1 LPDAVSNR
9 DRRHMSRLVAVC
21 GSISADMIGYASR
34 LPRPGETV
42 LGDRLLYA
50 PGGKGANVAV
60 AAARL
65 GAVVRFF
72 GARGDDHFG
81 EFIGGALA
89 GEGVDVSSLAVV
101 AGMHSGVALIAVD
114 AQGENQ
120 ILTLPGANGLVGAP
134 DPCGAAVWFCPG
146 EVPRAAHEGTL
157 AAARADGAT
166 VIVNPSP
173 ANAIDPE
180 VVGEF
185 DIAIVNETELHT
197 FAGHLPPRV
206 VLTRGAAGAVLLP
219 KGTELAAVTSHAVDT
234 TGAGDAFA
242 GAVCAG
248 IAAGAP
254 LEQAVQLALVTAA
267 ISVEREGTQPSY
279 PRRDEVVARAAA
291 AGVEIRLP

>member
-1 LPDAVSNR
+1 
-9 DRRHMSRLVAVC
+9 MSGLVAVC
-21 GSISADMIGYASR
+21 GSISADMLGYAPR
-34 LPRPGETV
+34 LPKPGESV
-42 LGDRLLYA
+42 LGDRFLFA

-65 GAVVRFF
+65 GVRVRFF
-72 GARGDDHFG
+72 GARGDDQFG
-81 EFIGGALA
+81 EIIGGALA
-89 GEGVDVSSLAVV
+89 DAGVDISSLAVI

-120 ILTLPGANGLVGAP
+120 ILALPGANGQAGAP

-146 EVPRAAHEGTL
+146 EVPRAAHEGTV

-166 VIVNPSP
+166 AIVNPSP

-180 VVGEF
+180 VVGQF

-197 FAGHLPPRV
+197 FAGHLPARV

-219 KGTELAAVTSHAVDT
+219 RGTELPAVPARTVDT

-248 IAAGAP
+248 IAAGTP

-267 ISVEREGTQPSY
+267 ISVEREGCQPSY
-279 PRRDEVVARAAA
+279 PQRDDVAARAAA
-291 AGVEIRLP
+291 AGIDIRLP

>member
-1 LPDAVSNR
+1 
-9 DRRHMSRLVAVC
+9 MSGLVAVC
-21 GSISADMIGYASR
+21 GSISADMFGYTPR
-34 LPRPGETV
+34 LPKPGESV
-42 LGDRLLYA
+42 LGDRFLLA

-65 GAVVRFF
+65 GVRVRFF
-72 GARGDDHFG
+72 GARGDDQFG
-81 EFIGGALA
+81 DFIGGALA
-89 GEGVDVSSLAVV
+89 DEGVDVSSLAVI

-114 AQGENQ
+114 EQGENQ
-120 ILTLPGANGLVGAP
+120 ILALPGANGMAGAP

-146 EVPRAAHEGTL
+146 EVPRAAHEGTV

-166 VIVNPSP
+166 AIVNPSP

-180 VVGEF
+180 VVGQF

-197 FAGHLPPRV
+197 FAGHLPARV

-219 KGTELAAVTSHAVDT
+219 RGTELPAVPARSVDT

-248 IAAGAP
+248 IAAGTP

-267 ISVEREGTQPSY
+267 ISVEREGCQPSY
-279 PRRDEVVARAAA
+279 PHRDDVAARAAA
-291 AGVEIRLP
+291 AGIEIRLP

>member
-1 LPDAVSNR
+1 
-9 DRRHMSRLVAVC
+9 MSGLVAVC
-21 GSISADMIGYASR
+21 GSISADMLGYAPR
-34 LPRPGETV
+34 LPKPGESV
-42 LGDRLLYA
+42 LGDRFLFA

-65 GAVVRFF
+65 GVRVRFF
-72 GARGDDHFG
+72 GARGDDQFG

-89 GEGVDVSSLAVV
+89 DAGVDISSLAVI

-120 ILTLPGANGLVGAP
+120 ILALPGANGQAGAP

-146 EVPRAAHEGTL
+146 EVPRAAHEGTV

-166 VIVNPSP
+166 AIVNPSP

-180 VVGEF
+180 VVGQF

-197 FAGHLPPRV
+197 FAGHLPARV

-219 KGTELAAVTSHAVDT
+219 RGTELPAVPARTVDT

-248 IAAGAP
+248 IAAGTP

-267 ISVEREGTQPSY
+267 ISVEREGCQPSY
-279 PRRDEVVARAAA
+279 PQRDDVAARAAA
-291 AGVEIRLP
+291 AGIDIRLP

>member
-1 LPDAVSNR
+1 ML
-9 DRRHMSRLVAVC
+9 
-21 GSISADMIGYASR
+21 GYAPR
-34 LPRPGETV
+34 LPRPGESV
-42 LGDRLLYA
+42 LGERFLLA

-65 GAVVRFF
+65 GVAVRFF
-72 GARGDDHFG
+72 GARGDDQFG

-89 GEGVDVSSLAVV
+89 GEGVDVSSLKVITGV
-101 AGMHSGVALIAVD
+101 HSGVALIAVD
-114 AQGENQ
+114 GQGENQ
-120 ILTLPGANGLVGAP
+120 ILVLPGANGLAGAP

-146 EVPRAAHEGTL
+146 EVPRAAHEGTIV
-157 AAARADGAT
+157 AARADGAT
-166 VIVNPSP
+166 AIVNPSP

-180 VVGEF
+180 IVAQF

-219 KGTELAAVTSHAVDT
+219 KGTEVPAIAADAVDT

-248 IAAGAP
+248 IASGVP
-254 LEQAVQLALVTAA
+254 LEQAVQLAVVTAA
-267 ISVEREGTQPSY
+267 ISVEREGCQPSY
-279 PRRDEVVARAAA
+279 ARRDEVAARAAA
-291 AGVEIRLP
+291 AGIDVRLP

>member
-1 LPDAVSNR
+1 
-9 DRRHMSRLVAVC
+9 MSGLVAVC
-21 GSISADMIGYASR
+21 GSISADMLGYAPR
-34 LPRPGETV
+34 LPKPGESV
-42 LGDRLLYA
+42 LGDRFLFA

-65 GAVVRFF
+65 GVRVRFF
-72 GARGDDHFG
+72 GARGDDQFG

-89 GEGVDVSSLAVV
+89 DAGVDISSLAVI

-114 AQGENQ
+114 DQGENQ
-120 ILTLPGANGLVGAP
+120 ILALPGANGQAGAP

-146 EVPRAAHEGTL
+146 EVPRAAHEGTV

-166 VIVNPSP
+166 AIVNPSP

-180 VVGEF
+180 VVGQF

-197 FAGHLPPRV
+197 FAGHLPARV

-219 KGTELAAVTSHAVDT
+219 RGTELPAVPARTVDT

-248 IAAGAP
+248 IAAGTP

-267 ISVEREGTQPSY
+267 ISVEREGCQPSY
-279 PRRDEVVARAAA
+279 PQRDDVAARAAA
-291 AGVEIRLP
+291 AGIDIRLP

>member
-1 LPDAVSNR
+1 VSG
-9 DRRHMSRLVAVC
+9 LVAVC
-21 GSISADMIGYASR
+21 GSISADMFGYTPR
-34 LPRPGETV
+34 LPKPGESV
-42 LGDRLLYA
+42 LGDRFLLA

-65 GAVVRFF
+65 GVRVRFF
-72 GARGDDHFG
+72 GARGDDRFG
-81 EFIGGALA
+81 DFIGGALA
-89 GEGVDVSSLAVV
+89 DEGVDVSSLAVI

-114 AQGENQ
+114 EQGENQ
-120 ILTLPGANGLVGAP
+120 ILALPGANGMAGAP

-146 EVPRAAHEGTL
+146 EVPRAAHEGTV

-166 VIVNPSP
+166 AIVNPSP

-180 VVGEF
+180 VVGQF

-197 FAGHLPPRV
+197 FAGHLPARV

-219 KGTELAAVTSHAVDT
+219 RGTELPAVPARSVDT

-248 IAAGAP
+248 IAAGTP

-267 ISVEREGTQPSY
+267 ISVEREGCQPSY
-279 PRRDEVVARAAA
+279 PHRDDVAARAAA
-291 AGVEIRLP
+291 AGIEIRLP

>member
-1 LPDAVSNR
+1 
-9 DRRHMSRLVAVC
+9 MSGLVAVC
-21 GSISADMIGYASR
+21 GSISADMLGYAPR
-34 LPRPGETV
+34 LPKPGESV
-42 LGDRLLYA
+42 LGDRFLLA

-65 GAVVRFF
+65 GVRVRFF
-72 GARGDDHFG
+72 GARGDDQFG

-89 GEGVDVSSLAVV
+89 DAGVDISSLAVI

-120 ILTLPGANGLVGAP
+120 ILALPGANGQAGAP

-146 EVPRAAHEGTL
+146 EVPRAAHEGTV

-166 VIVNPSP
+166 AIVNPSP

-180 VVGEF
+180 VVGQF

-197 FAGHLPPRV
+197 FAGHLPARV

-219 KGTELAAVTSHAVDT
+219 RGTELPAVPARTVDT

-248 IAAGAP
+248 IAAGTP

-267 ISVEREGTQPSY
+267 ISVEREGCQPSY
-279 PRRDEVVARAAA
+279 ARRDEVAARAGA
-291 AGVEIRLP
+291 AGIDVRLP